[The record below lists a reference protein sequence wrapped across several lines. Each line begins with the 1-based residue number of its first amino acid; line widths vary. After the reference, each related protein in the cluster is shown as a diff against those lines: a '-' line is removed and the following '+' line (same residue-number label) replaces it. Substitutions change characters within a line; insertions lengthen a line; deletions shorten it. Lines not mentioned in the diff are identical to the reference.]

1 MGSSASKPPGLALQL
16 APSGPKPI
24 NYMGILGAIFAIG
37 VVFALVVA
45 ASKYVGPA
53 GGVALAADQAP
64 TAVDAKVGS
73 TVPSIVSGSNTSL
86 QFWMYIK
93 DWGYKFGQP
102 KPVISQ
108 TSSTNPGTS
117 VPAVTL
123 HPTDN
128 SLQVA
133 ISLYP
138 SGTNVNTVN
147 VGSGTMQVVT
157 VENVPLQSWFA
168 VSITVHG
175 RNVDI
180 YINGR
185 LQKSQVLDGV
195 PMPASGKLIIGGGGG
210 FGGSVC
216 TVHSSSTK
224 IDSSDAGAF
233 FGAGTACSSST
244 PSAASEL
251 SNLSLFGYTFVFG
264 VKDSAG
270 KDIVGGSSSDVSGWF
285 SSTK

>member
-1 MGSSASKPPGLALQL
+1 MGSSASKPPGLSLQL
-16 APSGPKPI
+16 GSPAPKPTNYMAIFGAILAIGLVFTLVVVASRAAGPSGT
-24 NYMGILGAIFAIG
+24 
-37 VVFALVVA
+37 A
-45 ASKYVGPA
+45 ATTT
-53 GGVALAADQAP
+53 DRAP
-64 TAVDAKVGS
+64 TEVDGKVGA
-73 TVPSIVSGSNTSL
+73 TIPSPISGSNTSL

-102 KPVISQ
+102 KPVIAQ

-128 SLQVA
+128 ALQIA

-138 SGTNVNTVN
+138 SGSDLHTVNT
-147 VGSGTMQVVT
+147 GSGTMQIIT

-175 RNVDI
+175 RNVDV

-185 LQKSQVLDGV
+185 LQQSAVLDGI
-195 PMPASGKLIIGGGGG
+195 PMPASGNLIIGGGGG
-210 FGGSVC
+210 FGGAVC

-233 FGAGTACSSST
+233 YSAGTACSAST
-244 PSAASEL
+244 PSSASSQL

-270 KDIVGGSSSDVSGWF
+270 KDVASSDTSTWF

>member
-1 MGSSASKPPGLALQL
+1 MGSSASKPGISLQL
-16 APSGPKPI
+16 AQTAPKPT
-24 NYMGILGAIFAIG
+24 NYVAILGAILAIG
-37 VVFALVVA
+37 VVFTFVVV
-45 ASKYVGPA
+45 ASKYVGPS
-53 GGVALAADQAP
+53 GKTALASDIAP
-64 TAVDAKVGS
+64 TEVDGKVGS
-73 TVPSIVSGSNTSL
+73 TVASTVSGSNTSL

-93 DWGYKFGQP
+93 DWSYKYGET
-102 KPVISQ
+102 KPVIAQ

-128 SLQVA
+128 SLQIA

-138 SGTNVNTVN
+138 SGTDLNSVNT
-147 VGSGTMQVVT
+147 GSGTQQIVT

-168 VSITVHG
+168 VSITVYG
-175 RNVDI
+175 RQVDV

-185 LQKSQVLDGV
+185 LQQSHTLDGV
-195 PMPASGKLIIGGGGG
+195 PMPASGKIIIGGGGG
-210 FGGSVC
+210 FGGAVC
-216 TVHSSSTK
+216 TVHSASNK

-233 FGAGTACSSST
+233 YGAGTACSGST
-244 PSAASEL
+244 PAASTSSL

-270 KDIVGGSSSDVSGWF
+270 KDVGGLSSSDVSGWF
-285 SSTK
+285 SSSK

>member
-1 MGSSASKPPGLALQL
+1 
-16 APSGPKPI
+16 
-24 NYMGILGAIFAIG
+24 
-37 VVFALVVA
+37 
-45 ASKYVGPA
+45 
-53 GGVALAADQAP
+53 
-64 TAVDAKVGS
+64 
-73 TVPSIVSGSNTSL
+73 
-86 QFWMYIK
+86 
-93 DWGYKFGQP
+93 
-102 KPVISQ
+102 
-108 TSSTNPGTS
+108 
-117 VPAVTL
+117 
-123 HPTDN
+123 
-128 SLQVA
+128 
-133 ISLYP
+133 
-138 SGTNVNTVN
+138 
-147 VGSGTMQVVT
+147 MQVVT

-216 TVHSSSTK
+216 TVHTSSTK

-270 KDIVGGSSSDVSGWF
+270 KDVVGGSSSDVSGWF

>member
-1 MGSSASKPPGLALQL
+1 MGASPSKPPGLSLQL
-16 APSGPKPI
+16 APSGPKPT
-24 NYMGILGAIFAIG
+24 NYMGIFGAILGIV
-37 VVFALVVA
+37 VVFALVVV
-45 ASKYVGPA
+45 ASRYAGPS

-64 TAVDAKVGS
+64 TEIDGKVGA
-73 TVPSIVSGSNTSL
+73 TIPSVVSGSNTSL

-93 DWGYKFGQP
+93 DWSYKFGQP
-102 KPVISQ
+102 KPVIAQ

-117 VPAVTL
+117 VPAVVL

-128 SLQVA
+128 ALQIS

-138 SGTNVNTVN
+138 SGTDINTVN
-147 VGSGTMQVVT
+147 AGSGTAQLIT

-168 VSITVHG
+168 VSITTYG
-175 RNVDI
+175 RNVDV

-185 LQKSQVLDGV
+185 LQKSAVLDGV
-195 PMPASGKLIIGGGGG
+195 PMPASGNLIIGGGGG
-210 FGGSVC
+210 FSGSVC

-224 IDSSDAGAF
+224 IESSDAGAF
-233 FGAGTACSSST
+233 FGAGTVCSSST
-244 PSAASEL
+244 PAAASQL

-270 KDIVGGSSSDVSGWF
+270 KDVVGGSSSDVSGWF

>member
-1 MGSSASKPPGLALQL
+1 MGSSASRPPGLALQL
-16 APSGPKPI
+16 GPTGPKPI
-24 NYMGILGAIFAIG
+24 NYMGILGAVLAIG
-37 VVFALVVA
+37 VVFALVIV
-45 ASKYVGPA
+45 ASKYVGPSA
-53 GGVALAADQAP
+53 GAAVATDQAP
-64 TAVDAKVGS
+64 TEVDAKVGS
-73 TVPSIVSGSNTSL
+73 TIPSVVSGSNTSL

-168 VSITVHG
+168 VSITVYN
-175 RNVDI
+175 RNVDV

-185 LQKSQVLDGV
+185 LQKSAVLDGV

-216 TVHSSSTK
+216 TVHSSSNK
-224 IDSSDAGAF
+224 IESSDAGAF
-233 FGAGTACSSST
+233 FGAGTVCSSST
-244 PSAASEL
+244 PAAASQL

-270 KDIVGGSSSDVSGWF
+270 KDVVGGSSSDISSWF